1 MNLFMKIVRIFE
13 FIFYYLWKLLE
24 SNVYV
29 AVRILSPKLSITP
42 AIIEVPLHLRKK
54 SSTLLFFNLVTM
66 TPGTLSMD
74 LNSNGKSIFI
84 HTMDMKS
91 EENFVHDLEQMEIK
105 IKKIFE

>member
-1 MNLFMKIVRIFE
+1 MKIVRFFE
-13 FIFYYLWKLLE
+13 FILYYLWKVLE

-29 AVRILSPKLSITP
+29 AMRILSPNLKISP
-42 AIIEVPLHLRKK
+42 AIVEVPLHLRKK

-91 EENFVHDLEQMEIK
+91 EEKFIHELEQMEMK